1 MDFYGFYT
9 GQIFDAHAYLGAHPG
24 PGGTTFRVFAP
35 AANGVGLL
43 LGDGPARE
51 ERPMQR
57 IYDGNFYELTVPEA
71 GPGTLYEY
79 RVYTAAGPVD
89 HCDPYG
95 FGMELRP
102 AHKSVVR
109 DLAAYTF
116 RDDAWMRRRT
126 ARHGEPLNIYEM
138 HLGSW
143 RRKPDGGWYAYEE
156 LAAPLADYLRRNGYN
171 YVEFLPLA
179 VHPCDESWGYQV
191 TGFFA
196 PTSRYGDAAG
206 LMALVDALHAA
217 GIGVILDF
225 VPAHFAVD
233 AYGLAKFDGSC
244 LYEYPSADIGVSE
257 WGSCNFM
264 HSRGEVRSFLQSA
277 ARYWLETFHFD
288 GLRFDAISRILY
300 WQGEERRG
308 VNQNG
313 VQFLR
318 FMNEGLHRS
327 CPGCLLAAEDSTQ
340 FAGVTKPAAE
350 GGLDFDYK
358 WDLGWMH
365 DTLSFL
371 QTAPEDRPAAYHKL
385 TFSMLYYYNERH
397 LLPLSHDEVVHGKA
411 TVLQKMHGDYDG
423 KFPQGRALY
432 LYMMTHPGKKL
443 NFMGSEFGQ
452 LREWEE
458 SREQDWNLR
467 SYPIHDAFAHFIA
480 DLNRLYLDSPALWT
494 ADETT
499 EGFTWLDCHREEQ
512 CVYAFVRTGGG
523 QRLAI
528 VLNFSAAEQKMLF
541 LLPAENPPR
550 TAYARLYSD
559 WQPYGGAM
567 PAGESPLALRENTL
581 TGTLAAF
588 SGVVMELQ

>member
-1 MDFYGFYT
+1 
-9 GQIFDAHAYLGAHPG
+9 
-24 PGGTTFRVFAP
+24 
-35 AANGVGLL
+35 
-43 LGDGPARE
+43 
-51 ERPMQR
+51 
-57 IYDGNFYELTVPEA
+57 
-71 GPGTLYEY
+71 
-79 RVYTAAGPVD
+79 
-89 HCDPYG
+89 
-95 FGMELRP
+95 
-102 AHKSVVR
+102 
-109 DLAAYTF
+109 
-116 RDDAWMRRRT
+116 
-126 ARHGEPLNIYEM
+126 
-138 HLGSW
+138 
-143 RRKPDGGWYAYEE
+143 
-156 LAAPLADYLRRNGYN
+156 
-171 YVEFLPLA
+171 
-179 VHPCDESWGYQV
+179 
-191 TGFFA
+191 
-196 PTSRYGDAAG
+196 
-206 LMALVDALHAA
+206 
-217 GIGVILDF
+217 
-225 VPAHFAVD
+225 
-233 AYGLAKFDGSC
+233 
-244 LYEYPSADIGVSE
+244 
-257 WGSCNFM
+257 M

-277 ARYWLETFHFD
+277 AEYWLMEFHMD
-288 GLRFDAISRILY
+288 GLRMDAVSRAIY
-300 WQGEERRG
+300 WQGDPARG
-308 VNQNG
+308 VNSNA
-313 VQFLR
+313 VEFLKN
-318 FMNEGLHRS
+318 MNRGLKERHPS
-327 CPGCLLAAEDSTQ
+327 VILAAEDSTS
-340 FAGVTKPAAE
+340 FPGVTELPEK
-350 GGLDFDYK
+350 GGLGFDYK
-358 WDLGWMH
+358 WDMGWMN
-365 DTLSFL
+365 DTLEYFRTDPL
-371 QTAPEDRPAAYHKL
+371 YRGRDYNKL
-385 TFSMLYYYNERH
+385 TFSMAYFYGERY

-411 TVLQKMHGDYDG
+411 TVLQKMYGDYDG

-452 LREWEE
+452 LREWDE